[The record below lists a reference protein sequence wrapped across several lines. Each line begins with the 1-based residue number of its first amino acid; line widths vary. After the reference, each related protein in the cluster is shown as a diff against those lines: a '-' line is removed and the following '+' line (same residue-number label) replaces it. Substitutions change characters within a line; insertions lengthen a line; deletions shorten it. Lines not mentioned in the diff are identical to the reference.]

1 MEYFFL
7 VNSVCMIFSLA
18 LSANCFKDGNKL
30 WGWLN
35 LVASAMNAASVFL
48 HFA

>member
-18 LSANCFKDGNKL
+18 LSVDCFKDGNKL

-35 LVASAMNAASVFL
+35 LVASAMNAASVFAN
-48 HFA
+48 FV

>member
-7 VNSVCMIFSLA
+7 VNSFCAIFSLA
-18 LSANCFKDGNKL
+18 VSMDCFIDGKKL
-30 WGWLN
+30 WGWFN

>member
-18 LSANCFKDGNKL
+18 ISANRFKDGNKL

-35 LVASAMNAASVFL
+35 LVASAMNAASVFAN
-48 HFA
+48 FV